1 MSFRRVVLIQASKLV
16 DVLLMGISFMLV
28 TCLLYAPSTS
38 LFEFEE
44 FLSIR
49 ISIHNA
55 ILVAGML
62 YAWYI
67 IFLVFRLYESKRLSS
82 LKDELQDIIKAT
94 TAGTLLIGT
103 VSLIFQIQ
111 MISQWFLPIFWMVVT
126 LLTCLSRVCLRTSL
140 RWIRRKGRN
149 SRNVLIVGTNSRAT
163 RFAHDILTHP
173 ELGYRLIGF
182 ADEPWE
188 GLGQWQDNRFPLVA
202 NLEGLPAFLRTFAV
216 DEVFMTLPLRSYY
229 EQASEIV
236 SHCEKQ
242 GILVRFQGDLFSPK
256 LAKHF
261 ADQLEAHS
269 TLTLQTGAIG
279 DQAIFIKR
287 VIDILIA
294 LPAFI
299 LLLPFLGL
307 VAVSIKVTSPGPVFF
322 VQKRL
327 GINKRPFNLYKF
339 RSMVPDAEALLPS
352 LEPFNEATGAAFK
365 ISDDPRVTRLG
376 KFLRETSIDELPQ
389 LFNVLK
395 GDMSL
400 VGPRPIQVRDF
411 EAFYQDGHRRRF
423 SVPPGLTCLWQVNGR
438 SALSFEQWM
447 ELDLEYIDQ
456 WSLWLDWKI
465 LLKTIPVVLRR
476 TGAT

>member
-1 MSFRRVVLIQASKLV
+1 
-16 DVLLMGISFMLV
+16 IS
-28 TCLLYAPSTS
+28 C
-38 LFEFEE
+38 
-44 FLSIR
+44 
-49 ISIHNA
+49 
-55 ILVAGML
+55 
-62 YAWYI
+62 
-67 IFLVFRLYESKRLSS
+67 
-82 LKDELQDIIKAT
+82 LKDEMRDIMKAT
-94 TAGTLLIGT
+94 TVGTFMMGAVT
-103 VSLIFQIQ
+103 VLFQVQ
-111 MISQWFLPIFWMVVT
+111 MISQWFLPIFWVVVT
-126 LLTCLSRVCLRTSL
+126 LLTCLSRVCLRIAL
-140 RWIRRKGRN
+140 RWVRRKGRN
-149 SRNVLIVGTNSRAT
+149 SRNVLIVGTNSRGT
-163 RFAHDILTHP
+163 RFAHDIRTHP

-182 ADEPWE
+182 VDEQWE
-188 GLGQWQDNRFPLVA
+188 GLHQWEHDMFPLVA

-236 SHCEKQ
+236 AHCEKQ

-256 LAKHF
+256 LAKPSVE
-261 ADQLEAHS
+261 QLEAHS
-269 TLTLQTGAIG
+269 TFTLKTGAIG

-287 VIDILIA
+287 MIDILIA
-294 LPAFI
+294 LPAF
-299 LLLPFLGL
+299 LLLFPFLGF
-307 VAVSIKVTSPGPVFF
+307 VAVCIKMTSSGPVFF

-339 RSMVPDAEALLPS
+339 RSMVTNAEALLPG

-365 ISDDPRVTRLG
+365 ISDDPRVTRIG
-376 KFLRETSIDELPQ
+376 KFLRVTSIDELPQ

-400 VGPRPIQVRDF
+400 VGPRPIQIRDF

-438 SALSFEQWM
+438 SALSFEKWM

>member
-1 MSFRRVVLIQASKLV
+1 MSFRRAVLIQGIKLV

-28 TCLLYAPSTS
+28 TCLLYARTNS
-38 LFEFEE
+38 FFVFEE
-44 FLSIR
+44 FLGIR

-55 ILVAGML
+55 ILVVGMM
-62 YAWYI
+62 YAWHT
-67 IFLVFRLYESKRLSS
+67 IFLVCRLYESKRLSS
-82 LKDELQDIIKAT
+82 LNDEMRDIIKAT
-94 TAGTLLIGT
+94 TVGTLMIGT
-103 VSLIFQIQ
+103 VTVVFQVQ
-111 MISQWFLPIFWMVVT
+111 MISQWFLPIFWVAVT
-126 LLTCLSRVCLRTSL
+126 LLTCLSRVCLRITL
-140 RWIRRKGRN
+140 RWVRQKGRN

-163 RFAHDILTHP
+163 RFAHDIQAHP

-182 ADEPWE
+182 VDEQWE
-188 GLGQWQDNRFPLVA
+188 GLRQWHHNRFPLVA
-202 NLEGLPAFLRTFAV
+202 TLEGLPAFLRIFSV

-236 SHCEKQ
+236 AQCEKQ
-242 GILVRFQGDLFSPK
+242 GILVRFQGDLFSSK
-256 LAKHF
+256 MAKESVE
-261 ADQLEAHS
+261 QLEAYS
-269 TLTLQTGAIG
+269 TFTLRTGAIG
-279 DQAIFIKR
+279 DQAIFMKR
-287 VIDILIA
+287 IIDILIA
-294 LPAFI
+294 LPSLI

-307 VAVSIKVTSPGPVFF
+307 VAVCIKVTSPGPIFF

-339 RSMVPDAEALLPS
+339 RSMVTNAEALLPT

-365 ISDDPRVTRLG
+365 ISDDPRVTRIG
-376 KFLRETSIDELPQ
+376 KFLRKTSIDELPQ

-411 EAFYQDGHRRRF
+411 EAFYQDWHRRRF
-423 SVPPGLTCLWQVNGR
+423 SVPPGITCLWQVNGR
-438 SALSFEQWM
+438 SSLSFEKWM
-447 ELDLEYIDQ
+447 ELDIEYIDH

-476 TGAT
+476 TGAA

>member
-16 DVLLMGISFMLV
+16 DVLLMGISFVLV
-28 TCLLYAPSTS
+28 TCLLYASTNS

-44 FLSIR
+44 FLAIR
-49 ISIHNA
+49 ISIQNA
-55 ILVAGML
+55 ILVVGML
-62 YAWYI
+62 YAWYTI
-67 IFLVFRLYESKRLSS
+67 LLVCRLYESKRISC
-82 LKDELQDIIKAT
+82 LKDEMRDIIKAT
-94 TAGTLLIGT
+94 TVGTFMMGAVT
-103 VSLIFQIQ
+103 VLFQVE
-111 MISQWFLPIFWMVVT
+111 MISQWFLPIFWVVVT
-126 LLTCLSRVCLRTSL
+126 LLTCFSRVCLRNAL
-140 RWIRRKGRN
+140 RWVRRNGRN
-149 SRNVLIVGTNSRAT
+149 SRNVLIVGTNSRGT
-163 RFAHDILTHP
+163 RFAHDIRAHP

-182 ADEPWE
+182 VDEQWE
-188 GLGQWQDNRFPLVA
+188 GLHQWQHDVFPLVA
-202 NLEGLPAFLRTFAV
+202 TLEGLPAFLRTFAV

-256 LAKHF
+256 LAKPF

-269 TLTLQTGAIG
+269 TFTLQTGAIG
-279 DQAIFIKR
+279 DQAIFVKR
-287 VIDILIA
+287 IIDILIA
-294 LPAFI
+294 LPALI
-299 LLLPFLGL
+299 LLLPFFVF
-307 VAVSIKVTSPGPVFF
+307 VAVCIKVTSPGPIFF

-327 GINKRPFNLYKF
+327 GINKRTFNLYKF
-339 RSMVPDAEALLPS
+339 RSMVTNAEALLPG

-365 ISDDPRVTRLG
+365 ISDDPRVTRIG
-376 KFLRETSIDELPQ
+376 KLIRKTSIDELPQ

-411 EAFYQDGHRRRF
+411 EAFYQDWHRRRF

-438 SALSFEQWM
+438 SALSFEKWM
-447 ELDLEYIDQ
+447 ELDIEYIDQ